1 MKSQKETKL
10 MKNKKIILNLL
21 ALITVVIWA
30 ATFISSKILLNTF
43 TPLEV
48 MFYRFVIAYFLLL
61 IIHPKFHKIDSLK
74 EEIMFLLSGI
84 TGGSLY
90 FLTENSAVKI
100 SQVSN
105 VGLIVATAPIIT
117 ALFAHFFTK
126 GEKLNKNLFI
136 GFLIA
141 ISGVILVMFNG
152 NFMLKLNPVGD
163 ILALCAAVSWSVYSI
178 ITKKLGSKYN
188 PLYLTRKI
196 FFYALLTMIPF
207 LFTSEFNFKISKL
220 LTFEVMSNLLFLGIV
235 ASSICYV
242 MWNFTVDKLGVVKT
256 NNYIYLI
263 PAITLILSVLILHEK
278 ITLYSSLGAFL
289 IFLGV
294 YVSENGLKFNIFS
307 NNKNSI
313 QEETLSDV

>member
-1 MKSQKETKL
+1 MNDKKL
-10 MKNKKIILNLL
+10 FLNLL
-21 ALITVVIWA
+21 ALITVVIWS

-74 EEIMFLLSGI
+74 EELMFLLSGI
-84 TGGSLY
+84 AGGSLY

-117 ALFAHFFTK
+117 ALLAHFFTK
-126 GEKLNKNLFI
+126 NEKLNKNLFL
-136 GFLIA
+136 GFVIA

-152 NFMLKLNPVGD
+152 SFMLKLNPIGD

-207 LFTSEFNFKISKL
+207 LFTSEFNFDISKL
-220 LTFEVMSNLLFLGIV
+220 LTFEIMSNLLFLGIV

-242 MWNFTVDKLGVVKT
+242 MWNFTVNKLGVVKT

-263 PAITLILSVLILHEK
+263 PAITLILSVTILHEK
-278 ITLYSSLGAFL
+278 ITLYSGIGALL

-294 YVSENGLKFNIFS
+294 YVSENGLNFNIFS
-307 NNKNSI
+307 NNRNSI
-313 QEETLSDV
+313 QEKTLGA

>member
-1 MKSQKETKL
+1 MNEKKL
-10 MKNKKIILNLL
+10 LLNLL

-30 ATFISSKILLNTF
+30 TTFISSKILLNTF

-74 EEIMFLLSGI
+74 EEVMFLLSGI

-90 FLTENSAVKI
+90 FLAENSAVKI

-117 ALFAHFFTK
+117 ALLAHFFTK
-126 GEKLNKNLFI
+126 GETLNKNLII
-136 GFLIA
+136 GFFIA
-141 ISGVILVMFNG
+141 ISGVFLVMFNG
-152 NFMLKLNPVGD
+152 NFMLKLNPLGD

-207 LFTSEFNFKISKL
+207 LFTSEFNFDISKL
-220 LTFEVMSNLLFLGIV
+220 LNFEVMSNILFLGIV

-263 PAITLILSVLILHEK
+263 PAITLILSVTILHEK
-278 ITLYSSLGAFL
+278 ITFYSAIGALL

-294 YVSENGLKFNIFS
+294 YISENGLNFNVFS
-307 NNKNSI
+307 NNKISI
-313 QEETLSDV
+313 QEESL

>member
-1 MKSQKETKL
+1 M
-10 MKNKKIILNLL
+10 NDKKILLNLL

-30 ATFISSKILLNTF
+30 TTFISSKILLNTF

-74 EEIMFLLSGI
+74 EEAMFLLSGI

-90 FLTENSAVKI
+90 FLAENSAVKI

-117 ALFAHFFTK
+117 ALLAHFFTK

-141 ISGVILVMFNG
+141 ILGVFLVMFNG
-152 NFMLKLNPVGD
+152 NFMLKLNPAGD
-163 ILALCAAVSWSVYSI
+163 ILALCAAISWSVYSI
-178 ITKKLGSKYN
+178 TTKKFGSKYN
-188 PLYLTRKI
+188 YLYLTRKI

-207 LFTSEFNFKISKL
+207 LFTSEFNFEVSKL
-220 LTFEVMSNLLFLGIV
+220 LTFKVISNLLFLGVV

-242 MWNFTVDKLGVVKT
+242 IWNFTVDKLGVVKT

-313 QEETLSDV
+313 QEETSSDV

>member
-1 MKSQKETKL
+1 MNDKKL
-10 MKNKKIILNLL
+10 FLNLL

-48 MFYRFVIAYFLLL
+48 MFYRFVIAYFILL

-74 EEIMFLLSGI
+74 EEMMFLLSGI
-84 TGGSLY
+84 AGGSLY

-117 ALFAHFFTK
+117 ALLAHFFTK
-126 GEKLNKNLFI
+126 NEKLNKNLFI

-152 NFMLKLNPVGD
+152 NFMLKLNPIGD

-178 ITKKLGSKYN
+178 VTKKLGSKYN

-207 LFTSEFNFKISKL
+207 LFTSEFNFDISKL

-235 ASSICYV
+235 ASSLCYV
-242 MWNFTVDKLGVVKT
+242 MWNFTVNKLGVVKT

-263 PAITLILSVLILHEK
+263 PAITLILSVTILHEK
-278 ITLYSSLGAFL
+278 ITLYSGIGALL

-294 YVSENGLKFNIFS
+294 YVSENGLNFNIFS
-307 NNKNSI
+307 NNRTST
-313 QEETLSDV
+313 QEETL

>member
-1 MKSQKETKL
+1 MNDKKL
-10 MKNKKIILNLL
+10 FLNLL

>member
-1 MKSQKETKL
+1 
-10 MKNKKIILNLL
+10 MKNKKVLLNLL

-30 ATFISSKILLNTF
+30 TTFISSKILLNTF

-74 EEIMFLLSGI
+74 EEAMFLLSGI
-84 TGGSLY
+84 AGGSLY

-117 ALFAHFFTK
+117 ALLAHFFTK
-126 GEKLNKNLFI
+126 GEKLNRNLFI

-141 ISGVILVMFNG
+141 ILGVFLVMFNG
-152 NFMLKLNPVGD
+152 NFMLKLNPAGD
-163 ILALCAAVSWSVYSI
+163 ILALCAALSWSVYSI
-178 ITKKLGSKYN
+178 TTKKFGSKYN

-207 LFTSEFNFKISKL
+207 LFTSEFNFDIPKL
-220 LTFEVMSNLLFLGIV
+220 LNFKVMSNLLFLGVV

-242 MWNFTVDKLGVVKT
+242 AWNFTVDKLGVVKT

-263 PAITLILSVLILHEK
+263 PAITLILSIVILHEK
-278 ITLYSSLGAFL
+278 ITLCSSLGALL
-289 IFLGV
+289 ILLGV
-294 YVSENGLKFNIFS
+294 YISENGLKFIIFS
-307 NNKNSI
+307 NNNPSI
-313 QEETLSDV
+313 KEEVS

>member
-1 MKSQKETKL
+1 MTDKKL
-10 MKNKKIILNLL
+10 LLNLL

-30 ATFISSKILLNTF
+30 TTFISSKILLNTF

-48 MFYRFVIAYFLLL
+48 MFYRFIIAYFLLL

-74 EEIMFLLSGI
+74 EEAMFLLAGI

-90 FLTENSAVKI
+90 FLTENTAVKI

-117 ALFAHFFTK
+117 ALLAHFFTK
-126 GEKLNKNLFI
+126 GERLNRNLVF
-136 GFLIA
+136 GFLVA
-141 ISGVILVMFNG
+141 ISGVFLVMFNG
-152 NFMLKLNPVGD
+152 NFMLKLNPLGD
-163 ILALCAAVSWSVYSI
+163 VLALGAAISWSVYSI
-178 ITKKLGSKYN
+178 TTKKFGSKYN

-207 LFTSEFNFKISKL
+207 LFTSEFNFDVNKI
-220 LTFEVMSNLLFLGIV
+220 LTFKSLSNLLFLGIV
-235 ASSICYV
+235 ASSLCYV
-242 MWNFTVDKLGVVKT
+242 VWNFTVDKLGVIKT

-263 PAITLILSVLILHEK
+263 PAITLIFSVLILNEK
-278 ITLYSSLGAFL
+278 ITLFSSLGAIL

-294 YVSENGLKFNIFS
+294 YISEHGLKINVFQRSQTIEN
-307 NNKNSI
+307 
-313 QEETLSDV
+313 

>member
-1 MKSQKETKL
+1 MKDKKL
-10 MKNKKIILNLL
+10 LLNLL

-30 ATFISSKILLNTF
+30 TTFISSKILLNTF

-74 EEIMFLLSGI
+74 EEAMFLLSGI

-90 FLTENSAVKI
+90 FLAENSAVKI

-117 ALFAHFFTK
+117 ALLAHFFTK

-141 ISGVILVMFNG
+141 ISGVFLVMFNG
-152 NFMLKLNPVGD
+152 NFMLKLNPAGD
-163 ILALCAAVSWSVYSI
+163 ILALCAALSWSIYSI
-178 ITKKLGSKYN
+178 TTKKFGSKYN
-188 PLYLTRKI
+188 YLYLTRKI

-207 LFTSEFNFKISKL
+207 LFTSEFNFDISKL
-220 LTFEVMSNLLFLGIV
+220 LTFKIMSNLLFLGIV
-235 ASSICYV
+235 ASSLCYV
-242 MWNFTVDKLGVVKT
+242 VWNYTVDKLGVVKT

-263 PAITLILSVLILHEK
+263 PAITLILSVVVLHEK
-278 ITLYSSLGAFL
+278 ITLFSSLGALL

-294 YVSENGLKFNIFS
+294 YVSENGLNFNIVS
-307 NNKNSI
+307 STRNST
-313 QEETLSDV
+313 QEETLSDI